1 MPSTN
6 KMPKNRLRTI
16 QIVLAFWLLII
27 CSRLVWL
34 QVKEQPFLSARA
46 QRQQQATIPLT
57 PMRGVIYDR
66 NGYEMARSSE
76 VKSLYAYPNQIADAN
91 LAANRLS
98 KILDTDRSEILKRL
112 QSTDKMFVA
121 VKRKLSDKEAEQVEA
136 LGLPG
141 LRFVNETKRVY
152 LNGKTA
158 AHVLGFVDIDENG
171 LGGIERY
178 FDEAIRG
185 QNGKM
190 TLKLDALKKP
200 YGHEIEKSVPG
211 SNINLTIDAT
221 IQHYAE
227 KALQEGVRKSNAR
240 GGTIVLMKPATGEI
254 LALASYPTFDPND
267 LSDSTD
273 LQKRNRAIETAFEP
287 GSIFKIVAYAAA
299 LEENL
304 ITPDTRINCENGMI
318 MINGRKIQDTHP
330 HGDLTATQA
339 LAQSSNVA
347 AIKIGQKLGYERFAR
362 YVDLF
367 GFGRRTKIELPAESR
382 GIVRDVKTWTPTI
395 PIGYGISVTAVQA
408 AAAFSVIANGG
419 VWVQPHLVKNTTTGY
434 GEIIKDHQGE
444 SRLVL
449 RPETAATLKSMLEG
463 VVVRGTAKAA
473 QMEGY
478 GAAGKTGTTK
488 KANGKGGYLQGK
500 YVASFV
506 GFAPIANPEVV
517 CIVSIDEP
525 VGAYYGGDVAAPV
538 FAQAVSNALQILGIE
553 AENPD
558 ESTFVAGGVKTFDV
572 PHLVEEESAPAQTTS
587 TNEKAAPEA
596 PTQTLE
602 SASKVS
608 PNKEA
613 TNRAMAHKE
622 GRQGSGE
629 IVVPDLSGRG
639 IREAVALCASRG
651 LKIQAS
657 GEGIV
662 SGQSPPPGTYV
673 TKEAICRVRLGR
685 PVQKKNKPVG
695 ENKKP
700 PSAGAQAKAVSV
712 RAK

>member
-1 MPSTN
+1 MLSTSRT
-6 KMPKNRLRTI
+6 PKNRLRI
-16 QIVLAFWLLII
+16 IKIILAFWLLVI

-34 QVKEQPFLSARA
+34 QVKEHPFLSARA
-46 QRQQQATIPLT
+46 HKQQQATIPL
-57 PMRGVIYDR
+57 PPVRGVIYDR
-66 NGYEMARSSE
+66 NGYELARSSE

-91 LAANRLS
+91 SAALRLS
-98 KILDTDRSEILKRL
+98 KILATEPSEILKRL

-121 VKRKLSDKEAEQVEA
+121 IKRKLSDQEAEQVEA

-158 AHVLGFVDIDENG
+158 AHVLGFVDVDENG
-171 LGGIERY
+171 LSGIERY

-185 QNGKM
+185 QNGKL

-200 YGHEIEKSVPG
+200 YGHEIETSVPG

-227 KALQEGVRKSNAR
+227 KALREGVRKSNAR
-240 GGTIVLMKPATGEI
+240 GGAIVMMKPATGEI

-299 LEENL
+299 LDERL
-304 ITPDTRINCENGMI
+304 ITPDSMINCENGMM

-382 GIVRDVKTWTPTI
+382 GILRDVKTWTPTI

-408 AAAFSVIANGG
+408 AAAFSTVANGG
-419 VWVQPHLVKNTTTGY
+419 LWVQPHLVKNTTTDH
-434 GEIIKDHQGE
+434 GEILSEYQGE
-444 SRLVL
+444 SRQVI
-449 RPETAATLKSMLEG
+449 RAETAATLKSMLEG

-478 GAAGKTGTTK
+478 RAAGKTGTTK
-488 KANGKGGYLQGK
+488 KANGRGGYMQGK
-500 YVASFV
+500 YVATFV
-506 GFAPIANPEVV
+506 GFAPIANPEIV

-525 VGAYYGGDVAAPV
+525 VGAYYGGDVAAPI
-538 FAQAVSNALQILGIE
+538 FAQAVSHALQILGV
-553 AENPD
+553 APENSS
-558 ESTFVAGGVKTFDV
+558 ESSFVAGGVKTFEV
-572 PHLVEEESAPAQTTS
+572 PHLVEEGPTPAQTLAAS
-587 TNEKAAPEA
+587 EKESPDA
-596 PTQTLE
+596 PTQTAD
-602 SASKVS
+602 SASKVG

-613 TNRAMAHKE
+613 TNRALANKKAP
-622 GRQGSGE
+622 QGSGE

-662 SGQSPPPGTYV
+662 NGQSPPPGTYV
-673 TKEAICRVRLGR
+673 AKEAICRVRLGR
-685 PVQKKNKPVG
+685 PAQKKNKPDG
-695 ENKKP
+695 ETKKP
-700 PSAGAQAKAVSV
+700 PSGNGQAKVVSV
-712 RAK
+712 KTK

>member
-16 QIVLAFWLLII
+16 QIILAFWLLVI
-27 CSRLVWL
+27 CSRLLWL
-34 QVKEQPFLSARA
+34 QVKEQPFLSGRA
-46 QRQQQATIPLT
+46 HRQQQATLPLT

-76 VKSLYAYPNQIADAN
+76 VKSLYAYPNQITDAN
-91 LAANRLS
+91 FAAHRLS
-98 KILDTDRSEILKRL
+98 KILDLEHSEILKRL
-112 QSTDKMFVA
+112 QSTDKIFVA
-121 VKRKLSDKEAEQVEA
+121 IKRKLSDKEAEQVEA
-136 LGLPG
+136 LNLPG
-141 LRFVNETKRVY
+141 LRFLNETKRVY

-158 AHVLGFVDIDENG
+158 AHVLGFVDVDENG
-171 LGGIERY
+171 LSGIERY

-211 SNINLTIDAT
+211 SNIHLTIDAT

-240 GGTIVLMKPATGEI
+240 GGTIVMMKPATGEI

-304 ITPDTRINCENGMI
+304 ITPDTKINCENGMM
-318 MINGRKIQDTHP
+318 MINGRKIQDTHA

-339 LAQSSNVA
+339 LAQSSNIA

-382 GIVRDVKTWTPTI
+382 GILREVKTWTPTI

-408 AAAFSVIANGG
+408 AAAFATIANGG
-419 VWVQPHLVKNTTTGY
+419 TWVQPHLVKNTATDY
-434 GEIIKDHQGE
+434 GEIINDHQGE
-444 SRLVL
+444 SRRVI
-449 RPETAATLKSMLEG
+449 RAETAATLKSMLEG

-473 QMEGY
+473 QMEDY
-478 GAAGKTGTTK
+478 RAAGKTGTSK
-488 KANGKGGYLQGK
+488 KANGKGGYLPGK

-506 GFAPIANPEVV
+506 GFAPIANPEIV

-525 VGAYYGGDVAAPV
+525 VGAYYGGDVSAPV
-538 FAQAVSNALQILGIE
+538 FAQAVSHALQILGIE
-553 AENPD
+553 AENSS
-558 ESTFVAGGVKTFDV
+558 ESSFVAGGVKTFDV
-572 PHLVEEESAPAQTTS
+572 PHLIEEQPAPVQAIS
-587 TNEKAAPEA
+587 TNEKESPEA
-596 PTQTLE
+596 PTQTTE

-608 PNKEA
+608 QYQETA
-613 TNRAMAHKE
+613 NRATGHKVA
-622 GRQGSGE
+622 RQGSGE
-629 IVVPDLSGRG
+629 ILVPDLSGRG

-673 TKEAICRVRLGR
+673 AKEAVCRVRLGR
-685 PVQKKNKPVG
+685 PVQKKNKPDG
-695 ENKKP
+695 EAKRH
-700 PSAGAQAKAVSV
+700 PSSSGQGKVLSGKAK
-712 RAK
+712 